1 MPHHPSPL
9 RRVLL
14 AAGSAVLLVLPLAAC
29 TSEGSDEGAASTS
42 AAVQAAY
49 CGAWDDVVESFAA
62 FDELDLV
69 GEGLSSVRTYLD
81 DLGESLQTFGDA
93 ADAKLRP
100 QVEDLRSSI
109 TALGDALGGDA
120 DTDLGDA
127 AADLR
132 TSWDALVGALREDC
146 PASGAGS

>member
-9 RRVLL
+9 RRSAAAATAVLVLL
-14 AAGSAVLLVLPLAAC
+14 LAGCS
-29 TSEGSDEGAASTS
+29 SNGSDAEATSTTT
-42 AAVQAAY
+42 VQAAY
-49 CGAWDDVVESFAA
+49 CGAWDDVVASFTE

-69 GEGLSSVRTYLD
+69 GEGLASVRTYLD

-93 ADAKLRP
+93 ADAKLGP

-109 TALGDALGGDA
+109 TALGDAIGGDA

-132 TSWDALVGALREDC
+132 TSWDALVTALREDC
-146 PASGAGS
+146 PESGAGS

>member
-1 MPHHPSPL
+1 VPHHPSHL
-9 RRVLL
+9 RRALFAVGAAALL
-14 AAGSAVLLVLPLAAC
+14 ALPLAAC
-29 TSEGSDEGAASTS
+29 SSNGSDEEATSTTS
-42 AAVQAAY
+42 VQAAY
-49 CGAWDDVVESFAA
+49 CGAWDDVVDAFAA

-69 GEGLSSVRTYLD
+69 GEGLGSVRTYLD

-93 ADAKLRP
+93 ADAKLGP

-109 TALGDALGGDA
+109 TALGDALAGDA

-132 TSWDALVGALREDC
+132 TSWDALVTALREDC
-146 PASGAGS
+146 PESGAGS

>member
-9 RRVLL
+9 RRSTAAATAVLVLL
-14 AAGSAVLLVLPLAAC
+14 LAGCS
-29 TSEGSDEGAASTS
+29 SNGSDAEATSTTT
-42 AAVQAAY
+42 VQAAY
-49 CGAWDDVVESFAA
+49 CGAWDDVVASFTE

-69 GEGLSSVRTYLD
+69 GEGLASVRTYLD
-81 DLGESLQTFGDA
+81 DLGESLQTFSDA
-93 ADAKLRP
+93 ADAKLGP

-109 TALGDALGGDA
+109 TALGDAIGGDA

-132 TSWDALVGALREDC
+132 TSWDALVTALREDC
-146 PASGAGS
+146 PESGAGS